1 MNMNNI
7 KKIEAWERIQ
17 RRYIKSEQDV
27 EETISK
33 IGNDLRK
40 DRAFVIAF
48 AKVRK
53 SIELVVWVIG
63 IVSVSRVFKKRGE
76 LHSGL
81 PRICLKGSESPEG
94 ERKNEKKIKK
104 ED

>member
-1 MNMNNI
+1 MNNI

-53 SIELVVWVIG
+53 SIDP
-63 IVSVSRVFKKRGE
+63 SFA
-76 LHSGL
+76 
-81 PRICLKGSESPEG
+81 
-94 ERKNEKKIKK
+94 
-104 ED
+104 D

>member
-53 SIELVVWVIG
+53 SIDP
-63 IVSVSRVFKKRGE
+63 SFA
-76 LHSGL
+76 
-81 PRICLKGSESPEG
+81 
-94 ERKNEKKIKK
+94 
-104 ED
+104 D

>member
-1 MNMNNI
+1 MNMNMNNI

-53 SIELVVWVIG
+53 SIDP
-63 IVSVSRVFKKRGE
+63 SFA
-76 LHSGL
+76 
-81 PRICLKGSESPEG
+81 
-94 ERKNEKKIKK
+94 
-104 ED
+104 D

>member
-17 RRYIKSEQDV
+17 RRYIKSEQDDV

-53 SIELVVWVIG
+53 SIDP
-63 IVSVSRVFKKRGE
+63 SFA
-76 LHSGL
+76 
-81 PRICLKGSESPEG
+81 
-94 ERKNEKKIKK
+94 
-104 ED
+104 D

>member
-1 MNMNNI
+1 MSQEASPVRENVRGSITNMNNI

-53 SIELVVWVIG
+53 SIDP
-63 IVSVSRVFKKRGE
+63 SFA
-76 LHSGL
+76 
-81 PRICLKGSESPEG
+81 
-94 ERKNEKKIKK
+94 
-104 ED
+104 D

>member
-1 MNMNNI
+1 M
-7 KKIEAWERIQ
+7 R
-17 RRYIKSEQDV
+17 SV
-27 EETISK
+27 T
-33 IGNDLRK
+33 
-40 DRAFVIAF
+40 
-48 AKVRK
+48 
-53 SIELVVWVIG
+53 VVG
-63 IVSVSRVFKKRGE
+63 ASVSVSRLLKKRGE